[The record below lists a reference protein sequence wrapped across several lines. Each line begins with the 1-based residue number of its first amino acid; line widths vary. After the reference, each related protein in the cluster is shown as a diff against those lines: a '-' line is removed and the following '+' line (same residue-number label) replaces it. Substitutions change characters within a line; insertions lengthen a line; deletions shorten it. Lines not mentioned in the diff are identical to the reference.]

1 MILACTCEFILVYIV
16 KQVTGVVYD
25 STYTDVML
33 PCRYDLM
40 NM

>member
-16 KQVTGVVYD
+16 KQVTGVYD

-33 PCRYDLM
+33 PCRYDMM